1 MEDLF
6 ANVQWAYIQRK
17 QLTCMGCVVD
27 RMPDAMPMILQSRV
41 TVSEYPEEVAEI
53 FPPMYNRSTVPRPPR
68 RSSVSKENNSKYKG
82 LEMEQQCSL
91 DDAAVVPMISM
102 GRYGAVMRR
111 HKPADDAIVAM
122 LDSAKKI
129 VRLALQDLGP
139 VCIPGTKITL
149 PGCIWPEEYLN
160 ALGRILWTKEVD
172 VEILLSNPNSIP
184 GGLTPTE
191 AVRFTFSMKVFV
203 ALFVVVGFLISPSIF
218 YLELREWLEL
228 RRRCL

>member
-1 MEDLF
+1 MELEGRIANDGHLF

-27 RMPDAMPMILQSRV
+27 RLPDALPMILQSRV
-41 TVSEYPEEVAEI
+41 TVSEYPEDIAEI
-53 FPPMYNRSTVPRPPR
+53 FPPMYNRTTVPRPPR
-68 RSSVSKENNSKYKG
+68 RFSNNG
-82 LEMEQQCSL
+82 NTMEQPL
-91 DDAAVVPMISM
+91 EDMVPMISM

-122 LDSAKKI
+122 LDSAKTI

-149 PGCIWPEEYLN
+149 PGCIWPEDCLN
-160 ALGRILWTKEVD
+160 ALGRILWTKSVD

-191 AVRFTFSMKVFV
+191 AVRF
-203 ALFVVVGFLISPSIF
+203 VVVDTV
-218 YLELREWLEL
+218 
-228 RRRCL
+228 

>member
-1 MEDLF
+1 MELEGRIANDGHLF

-27 RMPDAMPMILQSRV
+27 RLPDALPMILQSRV
-41 TVSEYPEEVAEI
+41 TVSEYPEDIAEI
-53 FPPMYNRSTVPRPPR
+53 FPPMYNRTTVPRPPR
-68 RSSVSKENNSKYKG
+68 RFSNNG
-82 LEMEQQCSL
+82 NTMEQPL
-91 DDAAVVPMISM
+91 EDMVPMISM

-122 LDSAKKI
+122 LDSAKMI

-149 PGCIWPEEYLN
+149 PGCIWPEDCLN
-160 ALGRILWTKEVD
+160 ALGRILWTKSVD

-191 AVRFTFSMKVFV
+191 AVRF
-203 ALFVVVGFLISPSIF
+203 VVVDTV
-218 YLELREWLEL
+218 
-228 RRRCL
+228 

>member
-1 MEDLF
+1 MELEGRIANDGHLF

-27 RMPDAMPMILQSRV
+27 RLPDALPMILQSRV
-41 TVSEYPEEVAEI
+41 TISEYPEDIAEI
-53 FPPMYNRSTVPRPPR
+53 FPPMYNRTTVPRPPR
-68 RSSVSKENNSKYKG
+68 RFSNNG
-82 LEMEQQCSL
+82 NTMEQPL
-91 DDAAVVPMISM
+91 EDMVPMISM

-122 LDSAKKI
+122 LDSAKTI

-149 PGCIWPEEYLN
+149 PGCIWPEDCLN
-160 ALGRILWTKEVD
+160 ALGRILWTKSVD

-191 AVRFTFSMKVFV
+191 AVRF
-203 ALFVVVGFLISPSIF
+203 VVVDTV
-218 YLELREWLEL
+218 
-228 RRRCL
+228 